1 MILPIDPLLQPLRVG
16 SFFFQNMVKLK
27 GIANEATYKHIF
39 CPYTHSRP
47 LGWDQRSKLMFF
59 LKEVM
64 LHIKLIGM
72 EYRATYM
79 HYVLKHNHDTW
90 VESKVKAFSSE
101 SCNDAYQI
109 KGNDL

>member
-1 MILPIDPLLQPLRVG
+1 
-16 SFFFQNMVKLK
+16 
-27 GIANEATYKHIF
+27 
-39 CPYTHSRP
+39 
-47 LGWDQRSKLMFF
+47 
-59 LKEVM
+59 M